1 MRIPRSLNLHVVG
14 RLSVEDARRQER
26 SAQEILDRFKHQPG
40 VILGD
45 EVGMGK
51 TFVALAVAATQ
62 IFADPR
68 RPVVVM
74 APRNVVAKWER
85 DANTFRDAC
94 LHSPSERNQFLI
106 KVADTG
112 IDFLKLL
119 DDPEPHRATLIVL
132 AHGAL
137 HRRMADGWSKLAI
150 LQAAIKGRHNVA
162 SMRERLARFAPEI
175 LRMKGIVGYDLMQ
188 EMLHSSASSWKR
200 ILVRH
205 GVLDDTANDPVPQLL
220 LDTLDDLDLSDVYQ
234 RVVHVLP
241 ERSSKKINERLKDAR
256 RAITE
261 ESGGVLPPIWRS
273 VLKHMRLSLPLLILD
288 EAHRARHGGTQL
300 ASLLTT
306 VREDLDVAGGQFAGK
321 FDRMLFLTATPFQL
335 GHSELCN
342 ILSRFEA
349 IAWKG
354 HRSPSMSRESFR
366 DSLANLRTKLDEM
379 HTATERLEHSWKQL
393 LTVDVE
399 EAEREYGSAWW
410 KHGGFNDEVAC
421 LDVANER
428 LRSVMLTY
436 SKALAAI
443 RASEARLAPWLL
455 RSTRSQTLPPPFSD
469 VPRRQRIEGA
479 EVLAEIGAD
488 TGARPG
494 GIRVSGVNTLP
505 FLLSAR
511 VASLQIRRQLFSE
524 GIASSYEALLDT
536 HKETETEGTVA
547 PGADNVITGDGQ
559 WHLERLREAVRG
571 ISTDGRSQ
579 HPKIR
584 ATIELAMSLWRRGE
598 KVLIFCHY
606 RQTGYALRRYLSDAM
621 LGEIRER
628 AARTLEL
635 DAVDVPAELARIAGH
650 LDRDRPA
657 GRHALGLIE
666 TILADINE
674 LAAPKT
680 SSHISDI
687 VLRFLRTPTFLV
699 RFADLAATEKTEL
712 WVDAMFDRP
721 DDSGMTLRSVLGE
734 FFGFLANR
742 CGESERDA
750 YLEALSRVQTGSHVG
765 TDAEAS
771 FGDDEA
777 LPEERSRLV
786 ANVRRVYGD
795 TREETRARIMLTF
808 NTPFYP
814 EILISSSVL
823 AEGVDLHLNCRHVIH
838 HDLDWNPSSLEQRT
852 GRLDRLGGKAE
863 RCGLPI
869 RVYLPYVEGCQ
880 DEKLFR
886 VVMDRERWF
895 GVVMGAEA
903 SMAKVLNANAWEVE
917 RLAEQQLAPLA
928 MVESLRMRLE
938 PIINSSREHA
948 DCESHRPA

>member
-1 MRIPRSLNLHVVG
+1 MRMPESLNLHVVG
-14 RLSVEDARRQER
+14 RLSAEDARRQER
-26 SAQEILDRFKHQPG
+26 STQEILDRFKHQPG
-40 VILGD
+40 VVLGD

-62 IFADPR
+62 ILADPT

-74 APRNVVAKWER
+74 VPRNVVAKWER
-85 DANTFRDAC
+85 DAGTFRDAC
-94 LHSPSERNQFLI
+94 LHSPSDRSRFRI
-106 KVADTG
+106 KVAETG

-119 DDPEPHRATLIVL
+119 DDPEPQKATLIVL

-150 LQAAIKGRHNVA
+150 LQAAIKGRHGVDEL
-162 SMRERLARFAPEI
+162 RERLARFAPEM
-175 LRMKGIVGYDLMQ
+175 LRMKGVLDHDVTHEL
-188 EMLHSSASSWKR
+188 LRTPPLNWKS
-200 ILVRH
+200 ILVAR
-205 GVLDDTANDPVPQLL
+205 GILDQESDDPVPAMLI
-220 LDTLDDLDLSDVYQ
+220 DTLKQNDIDLSDVHT
-234 RVVHVLP
+234 RVVEMLP
-241 ERSSKKINERLKDAR
+241 KNKSKALSDRLKKARLAIDDAR
-256 RAITE
+256 
-261 ESGGVLPPIWRS
+261 GGVLPPIWQA

-300 ASLLTT
+300 ASLLTEA
-306 VREDLDVAGGQFAGK
+306 RDDLDVAGGQFAGK

-335 GHSELCN
+335 GHSELCS

-354 HRSPSMSRESFR
+354 RHSPSMSRESFK
-366 DSLANLRTKLDEM
+366 DSLATLRTKLDEM
-379 HTATERLEHSWKQL
+379 QVATERLERSWKQL
-393 LTVDVE
+393 LPIDVE
-399 EAEREYGSAWW
+399 EAARNYGSAWW
-410 KHGGFNDEVAC
+410 THGSFDDEVAC

-428 LRSVMLTY
+428 LRNVMLAY
-436 SKALAAI
+436 SAALIAI
-443 RASEARLAPWLL
+443 RAAEAQLAPWLL
-455 RSTRSQTLPPPFSD
+455 RSTRSQMLPLPFSN

-479 EVLAEIGAD
+479 EVLAEIEAD
-488 TGARPG
+488 TGVGTG
-494 GIRVSGVNTLP
+494 GLRVSGANTLP
-505 FLLSAR
+505 FLLAAR
-511 VASLQIRRQLFSE
+511 VASLRTRRQVFGE

-536 HKETETEGTVA
+536 HKETETQGTVMPSTDDA
-547 PGADNVITGDGQ
+547 IMGDGQ

-571 ISTDGRSQ
+571 IGTDGRSL

-606 RQTGYALRRYLSDAM
+606 RQTGHALRRHLSEAM

-628 AARTLEL
+628 AACSL
-635 DAVDVPAELARIAGH
+635 DLDVADVPAELTRIAGH

-657 GRHALGLIE
+657 GRHALSLVE
-666 TILADINE
+666 TMLAGIDV
-674 LAAPKT
+674 LALPKT
-680 SSHISDI
+680 SAQISDI

-699 RFADLAATEKTEL
+699 RFADLAAMEKTEV
-712 WVDAMFDRP
+712 WVDAMFDCA
-721 DDSGMTLRSVLGE
+721 DDSGMTLRGVLGE

-742 CGESERDA
+742 CGEGERNA
-750 YLEALSRVQTGSHVG
+750 YLEALSRVQTGSHIG
-765 TDAEAS
+765 ADAEAS

-852 GRLDRLGGKAE
+852 GRVDRLGAKAE
-863 RCGLPI
+863 RCGHPI

-903 SMAKVLNANAWEVE
+903 SMAKVLNASAWEAE
-917 RLAEQQLAPLA
+917 RLAEQPLVPLA
-928 MVESLRMRLE
+928 MVESLKMRLA
-938 PIINSSREHA
+938 PN
-948 DCESHRPA
+948 